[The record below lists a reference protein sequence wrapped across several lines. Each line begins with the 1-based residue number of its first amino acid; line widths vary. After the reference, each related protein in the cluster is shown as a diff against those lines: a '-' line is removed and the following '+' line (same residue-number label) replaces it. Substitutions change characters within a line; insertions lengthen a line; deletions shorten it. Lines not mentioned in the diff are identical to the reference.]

1 MYFLEKFL
9 FLRGQNH
16 EKITCGIVA
25 QRQITNWDQTMP
37 GIKMLKKKD
46 QWCVEKIFGQ
56 FSSTYLSKA
65 QFSLKSGFVVI

>member
-1 MYFLEKFL
+1 MYFLENVL

-65 QFSLKSGFVVI
+65 KFSLKSGFVVI